1 MKKYVLVLALLF
13 WGNRVSAQTP
23 LGLEEA
29 LRLAEQNNLQIK
41 QQQQREANARL
52 EVDIRRGQRLP
63 SLDFIGATSYTD
75 ELARFDLPQTLT
87 GGRLIRIEL
96 GGHDRTDLSL
106 GLRQPLF
113 TGGRLS
119 TQVALAQNALAS
131 EQTRRELLQQQTA
144 YYVHQLFYQ
153 AQALKQ
159 QRKIQEA
166 SRRRLRVQLDQT
178 RSLFRAAQVMAFD
191 TLQVYNQ
198 TLQLDIETEQNQ
210 RDQRLLDLQM
220 ARTLDLPEVRPIAE
234 AALNKPGASYPDLDS
249 LKQAALQRRPEL
261 AGVRLGQSATQ
272 LSRKLAIAAFYPNL
286 NAEAS
291 YHYAKPG
298 LNQVANEWMRYGMI
312 GMNLQWNLWRGRQ
325 DRHRAQQAEVE
336 FTRLTLQEREL
347 LRSISYDVER
357 SWENLKFAGR
367 QIALA
372 EQLLAQ
378 QQERYRIVTTQQR
391 EGVASTN
398 DAVVA
403 ENDLR
408 QAELQL
414 QRALVQY
421 YVSQSE
427 LRLATGSIAE

>member
-1 MKKYVLVLALLF
+1 MKKYVLLLALLF

-29 LRLAEQNNLQIK
+29 LRLAWQNNLQIK

-52 EVDIRRGQRLP
+52 EIDIRRGQRLP
-63 SLDFIGATSYTD
+63 SLDFVGATSYTD
-75 ELARFDLPQTLT
+75 EVAKFDLPQSLT
-87 GGRLIRIEL
+87 GGRLVQIEL

-113 TGGRLS
+113 TGGRLR
-119 TQVALAQNALAS
+119 TQVALAENALES
-131 EQTRRELLQQQTA
+131 EQARRELLQHQTA

-159 QRKIQEA
+159 QRKIQES
-166 SRRRLRVQLDQT
+166 SRQRLHVQLEQT
-178 RSLFRAAQVMAFD
+178 RSLFRAAQVLAFD

-198 TLQLDIETEQNQ
+198 TLQLDIEAEQNQ
-210 RDQRLLDLQM
+210 RDQRLLDLQL
-220 ARTLDLPEVRPIAE
+220 ARALDLPEVRPIAE
-234 AALNKPGASYPDLDS
+234 ATLDKPGTTYPNLDS

-261 AGVRLGQSATQ
+261 SSVRLGQSATQ

-312 GMNLQWNLWRGRQ
+312 GVNLQWNLWRGQQ
-325 DRHRAQQAEVE
+325 DRHRAQQAEAE
-336 FTRLTLQEREL
+336 FSRLTLQEREL
-347 LRSISYDVER
+347 LRSITYEVER
-357 SWENLKFAGR
+357 SWENLRFAGR
-367 QIALA
+367 QITLA

-378 QQERYRIVTTQQR
+378 QQERYRIVTAQQR
-391 EGVASTN
+391 EGVATTN
-398 DAVVA
+398 DVVVA

-414 QRALVQY
+414 QRAVVQY
-421 YVSQSE
+421 YFSQSE
-427 LRLATGSIAE
+427 LRLATGSITE